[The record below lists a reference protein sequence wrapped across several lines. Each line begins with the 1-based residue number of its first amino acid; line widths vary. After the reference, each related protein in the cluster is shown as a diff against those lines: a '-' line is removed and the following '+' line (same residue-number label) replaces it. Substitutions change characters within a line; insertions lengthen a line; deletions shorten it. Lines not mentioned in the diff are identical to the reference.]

1 VRQHLFLL
9 KCEEAK
15 ILKMLI
21 INDKKNIQF
30 KKVLPSIN
38 SIVINQK
45 YVKPIK
51 LISNNHIEPNSLNIV
66 KDVYVDSNYLSES
79 CDYEKNGNFF

>member
-30 KKVLPSIN
+30 KKYLDKARGANALACPSFGRLCVYPNNYIIIIILLP
-38 SIVINQK
+38 
-45 YVKPIK
+45 
-51 LISNNHIEPNSLNIV
+51 NIII
-66 KDVYVDSNYLSES
+66 
-79 CDYEKNGNFF
+79 